1 MVLPADMTTS
11 AAAPSLM
18 DDEFAAVTVPSAG
31 LNAGFSFVIL
41 SIFTCMHRDIHTY
54 IHTHTHTHTHTHA

>member
-41 SIFTCMHRDIHTY
+41 SIFTCEDVGIENLDYSARWF
-54 IHTHTHTHTHTHA
+54 